1 MLGGFDL
8 VQDGTAIDVSKRI
21 TRKPLELLKAIIAL
35 GGREIA
41 PAALADLLW
50 PDAEG
55 DAAQKA
61 LETTLHRLRKQL
73 GSEHALPV
81 HQGKIGIDPQHCWV
95 DLVALNGLVAELE
108 KSLRSEASLEALR
121 SLADAL
127 ENLYRGDLLPRET
140 DLPWL
145 SAPRQRLHA
154 RFLDL
159 VAALG
164 QALEQAGDVERA
176 ISLYLRGT
184 HVESTVEPLY
194 QRLIACYLRTGRVAL
209 AEEAYRRC
217 LAALSAQS
225 GKRPSAETEFLG
237 QDSRLLPALKSPFS
251 RAIRPGSVRRV
262 GWHVGNLWAP
272 RLARSRLDAMCG
284 RTAATPVGAGV
295 GALWAPCP

>member
-1 MLGGFDL
+1 LKLRVLGGFDL
-8 VQDGTAIDVSKRI
+8 IQDGTAIDVSKRI

-35 GGREIA
+35 GGREIDSA
-41 PAALADLLW
+41 ELTDLLW

-95 DLVALNGLVAELE
+95 DLVALNALVAETE
-108 KSLRSEASLEALR
+108 KSLRSAPSLAALR
-121 SLADAL
+121 FLADAL
-127 ENLYRGDLLPRET
+127 EHLYRGDLLPRDT

-159 VAALG
+159 VVALG
-164 QALEQAGDVERA
+164 QALEHAGDVERA

-184 HVESTVEPLY
+184 HLESTAEPLY
-194 QRLIACYLRTGRVAL
+194 QRLMTCYLRSGRRAQ

-225 GKRPSAETEFLG
+225 GKRPSAETEFLR
-237 QDSRLLPALKSPFS
+237 Q
-251 RAIRPGSVRRV
+251 AIQGSSL
-262 GWHVGNLWAP
+262 H
-272 RLARSRLDAMCG
+272 
-284 RTAATPVGAGV
+284 
-295 GALWAPCP
+295 